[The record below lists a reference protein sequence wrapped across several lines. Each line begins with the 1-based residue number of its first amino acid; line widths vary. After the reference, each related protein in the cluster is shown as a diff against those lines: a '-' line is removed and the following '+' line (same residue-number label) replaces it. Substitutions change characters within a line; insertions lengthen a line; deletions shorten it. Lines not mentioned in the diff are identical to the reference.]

1 MSSAPASAPPAPADA
16 APDAPLDV
24 AAFYQRA
31 DGLCRCALEATRQR
45 ERLARLSHLGAIS
58 VEQRAAQTLVAL
70 CDAALADLVGAYER
84 AADRAHPPK
93 DDACWHAANG
103 LWLASR
109 EFARRTQ
116 TSARAGRAMTD
127 RGDRARLTEL
137 ALDYDLE
144 ASALL
149 LLKQAAESYRRVRP
163 QAV

>member
-1 MSSAPASAPPAPADA
+1 MSSPAASPSAPAGSPSAREDA
-16 APDAPLDV
+16 DV

-31 DGLCRCALEATRQR
+31 DGLCRCALECCRQR
-45 ERLARLSHLGAIS
+45 ERLAHLGRVGAIPA
-58 VEQRAAQTLVAL
+58 EQRASQTLVAL
-70 CDAALADLVGAYER
+70 CDDALADLVGAYER
-84 AADRAHPPK
+84 AADRAHPSR

-109 EFARRTQ
+109 EFARRTR
-116 TSARAGRAMTD
+116 TSALAGRSMRD
-127 RGDRARLTEL
+127 QGERARLTEL

-163 QAV
+163 EGA